1 MMSTTNFKDLKTQLS
16 EFAWAKTENE
26 QIKPNPLIHSY
37 LSFYGLEPLLEK
49 ALHQIGTQDIGGFNI
64 VVQTFKPKNPT
75 ATVLMV
81 HGYYD
86 HVGLYTN
93 LIDYCLEQNLNVVTF
108 DLPGHGLS
116 SGEPAV
122 IDDFQQYD
130 EVFTHILEQAH
141 KYFSHPIYAFGQST
155 GGAIILNYLLKTRN
169 QKELL
174 NKAVLLAP
182 LVRPVGWQMG
192 FKVAT
197 IAQFFIQH
205 IARKITTNPANPV
218 FSDFIRK
225 DPLQAKTLSVKWVNA
240 LRRWLKYWLVLEP
253 IDFPLCVIQGD
264 CDQTV
269 DWQRNQTIIKQKF
282 PKRELHILKDAQ
294 HALVNDSPQKLT
306 EMFEIISQWLNKK
319 GG

>member
-1 MMSTTNFKDLKTQLS
+1 MSSFNPNKLKTKLT
-16 EFAWAKTENE
+16 EFAWAKPENE
-26 QIKPNPLIHSY
+26 QTQADALINHY
-37 LSFYGLEPLLEK
+37 LNFYGLEPLLQK
-49 ALHQIGTQDIGGFNI
+49 ASHQIGTQDIGGFNI
-64 VVQTFKPKNPT
+64 VIQTFKPKTPT

-86 HVGLYTN
+86 HVGLYGH
-93 LIDYCLEQNLNVVTF
+93 LIGYCLERNLNVITF

-116 SGEPAV
+116 SGKPAV
-122 IDDFQQYD
+122 IDNFQQYD

-141 KYFSHPIYAFGQST
+141 QYFTHPIYAFGQST

-169 QKELL
+169 QKKRLD
-174 NKAVLLAP
+174 KAVLLAP

-205 IARKITTNPANPV
+205 TPRKITTNPANPV
-218 FSDFIRK
+218 FSDFLRQ

-253 IDFPLCVIQGD
+253 LNFPLYVIQGD

-282 PKRELHILKDAQ
+282 PKRELYILKDAQ

-306 EMFEIISQWLNKK
+306 EMFEVISQWLNTK
-319 GG
+319 GD